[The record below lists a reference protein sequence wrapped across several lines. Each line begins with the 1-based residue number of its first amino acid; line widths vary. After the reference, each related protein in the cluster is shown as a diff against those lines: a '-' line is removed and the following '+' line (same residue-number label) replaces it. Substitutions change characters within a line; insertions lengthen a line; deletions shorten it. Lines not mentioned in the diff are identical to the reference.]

1 MKGIVNACRL
11 RAESDLKTRE
21 SIYNRNPYTN
31 VDILVGRLIGKVTIA
46 YGDVFLY
53 KERGCN
59 WSVTLNED
67 GLTITNHKNGF
78 EHFGKGLFVVYDWET
93 KFKKEL
99 NVDTFLLQANEIKQL
114 PCKLEATQVISI
126 QVNPGKEI
134 LLLPKFAI

>member
-21 SIYNRNPYTN
+21 PIYNRNPYTN

-46 YGDVFLY
+46 YGYAFSY

-93 KFKKEL
+93 KSKKEL

-126 QVNPGKEI
+126 QVNPEKEI

>member
-1 MKGIVNACRL
+1 MFCKNGTFCFAV
-11 RAESDLKTRE
+11 
-21 SIYNRNPYTN
+21 Y
-31 VDILVGRLIGKVTIA
+31 
-46 YGDVFLY
+46 
-53 KERGCN
+53 
-59 WSVTLNED
+59 
-67 GLTITNHKNGF
+67 ITNHKNGF
-78 EHFGKGLFVVYDWET
+78 EHFSKGLFVVYDWET